1 MSTNIK
7 ENNLNKEDNQPLEN
21 DLEEEEENNLSK
33 DQEEEDEEEDKE
45 EEIIDLDEINEDQAD
60 PNKLNNTKETNA
72 VENLTNDKE
81 NLNTQFTGS
90 VESVVGRNQSDK
102 RLDSLNLQN
111 IDVKIFPKEQILNF
125 LMNNKEI
132 FGSCSSVNLD
142 TLNIP
147 VKSEKKTNK
156 KYKNIESSFKQ
167 TRIKPNYMLSNSMN
181 DPEMTYDFN
190 TAWNRVIKRV
200 VDNKIEDKSLKLLV
214 SKKNIEKSMNLES
227 AKRENI
233 STKVD
238 FYINKKT
245 KTVEVITDLF

>member
-1 MSTNIK
+1 
-7 ENNLNKEDNQPLEN
+7 
-21 DLEEEEENNLSK
+21 
-33 DQEEEDEEEDKE
+33 
-45 EEIIDLDEINEDQAD
+45 
-60 PNKLNNTKETNA
+60 
-72 VENLTNDKE
+72 
-81 NLNTQFTGS
+81 
-90 VESVVGRNQSDK
+90 
-102 RLDSLNLQN
+102 
-111 IDVKIFPKEQILNF
+111 
-125 LMNNKEI
+125 
-132 FGSCSSVNLD
+132 
-142 TLNIP
+142 
-147 VKSEKKTNK
+147 
-156 KYKNIESSFKQ
+156 
-167 TRIKPNYMLSNSMN
+167 MN